1 MRRETSVD
9 GIVKIFFRLA
19 SDCLKQFYIIVT
31 LQKRPKIDTL
41 NFDKLLLQFVVVVIK
56 QAVIKRSNH
65 IASSRKHKISAEK
78 KHKSFAR
85 RPHIF
90 TMVQGDCVVLS
101 RYIHTIRTKKAEYS
115 EDGIQLKHDEDDG
128 AKENSLS
135 LSPFI
140 SKIVETQLMSRTPE
154 KLFFAMPA

>member
-56 QAVIKRSNH
+56 QAVIKSEIILRRLANIKFQQKRSTKVLLGGH
-65 IASSRKHKISAEK
+65 IYLLWFKGIVLYSQDIYTQS
-78 KHKSFAR
+78 
-85 RPHIF
+85 
-90 TMVQGDCVVLS
+90 VQ
-101 RYIHTIRTKKAEYS
+101 KKAEYS
-115 EDGIQLKHDEDDG
+115 EDGIQLKHDEDDD

-140 SKIVETQLMSRTPE
+140 SKIVETQLMSRTPV
-154 KLFFAMPA
+154 FFLAMPA

>member
-56 QAVIKRSNH
+56 QAVIKSEIILRRLANIKFQQKRSTKVLLGGH
-65 IASSRKHKISAEK
+65 IYLLWFRRLCCTLKIYT
-78 KHKSFAR
+78 HN
-85 RPHIF
+85 P
-90 TMVQGDCVVLS
+90 
-101 RYIHTIRTKKAEYS
+101 YKKAEYS
-115 EDGIQLKHDEDDG
+115 EDGIQLKQEDDD

-154 KLFFAMPA
+154 KLFFAMSA